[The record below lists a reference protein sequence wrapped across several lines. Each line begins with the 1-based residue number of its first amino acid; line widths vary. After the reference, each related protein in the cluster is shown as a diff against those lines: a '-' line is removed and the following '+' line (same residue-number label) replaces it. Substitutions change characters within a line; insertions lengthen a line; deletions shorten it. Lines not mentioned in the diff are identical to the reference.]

1 MFSKKS
7 SKAGPKTDAGRQLNE
22 ELSGCRYASMFGRL
36 FTKILLPDGRCRII
50 NRIVVTILL
59 FVIELRKL
67 PKCEFVMDI
76 KEFMFCL
83 EEKAGGIIIK
93 GCTEFT
99 KKKDGRCAI
108 KLA

>member
-7 SKAGPKTDAGRQLNE
+7 SKAGPETDAGRQLNE
-22 ELSGCRYASMFGRL
+22 KLSGCRHASMFGRL
-36 FTKILLPDGRCRII
+36 LTKILLPGGRCRII

-67 PKCEFVMDI
+67 PKCEFVMGI

-83 EEKAGGIIIK
+83 NEKVGGTIIK

-99 KKKDGRCAI
+99 KKKD
-108 KLA
+108 